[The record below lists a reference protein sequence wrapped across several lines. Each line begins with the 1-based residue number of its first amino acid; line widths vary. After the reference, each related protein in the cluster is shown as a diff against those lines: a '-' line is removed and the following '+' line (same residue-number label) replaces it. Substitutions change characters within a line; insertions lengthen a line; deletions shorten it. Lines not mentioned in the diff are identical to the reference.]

1 MHSSMYTMNK
11 ERKKMVGEGGL
22 AAFSYTNSFFY
33 EARVRSRVRVRYG
46 GTPISKKLGY
56 GYGGV
61 FFYYIFLYIII
72 HIFLN
77 IYELKNKYG

>member
-1 MHSSMYTMNK
+1 
-11 ERKKMVGEGGL
+11 MVGLLEFIAYGIRVSGMYG
-22 AAFSYTNSFFY
+22 FYY
-33 EARVRSRVRVRYG
+33 EARVRFRVRVRYG

-72 HIFLN
+72 Y
-77 IYELKNKYG
+77 IYFYIYF